1 MSAGIQARVLHKDQ
15 NKVNEI
21 LDENLDLSGN
31 TFKFLETENES
42 KTSKIDTKIPTA
54 KFLSECRTAI
64 FNNGKEKIAHE
75 EKCWSCITVKKINDR
90 RREDGHT

>member
-64 FNNGKEKIAHE
+64 FKGRDNEKSSM
-75 EKCWSCITVKKINDR
+75 KYLPLQL
-90 RREDGHT
+90 EDWP